1 MAPQLGSLFLNIAG
15 MSAVAA
21 LLCVLRSREVSI
33 DVRLW
38 VAVAVVASS
47 LYAAT
52 SAS

>member
-1 MAPQLGSLFLNIAG
+1 MAPQLGSLFLNVAG

-38 VAVAVVASS
+38 IALAVVASS

-52 SAS
+52 